1 MKKLVLVLCMFA
13 STAHAQVDQ
22 EIRSLLSQ
30 ISRELNNSHD
40 QRTLLRVR
48 ERLESTLDL
57 LSDSPNPGP
66 GPGPLPP
73 SRSNLS
79 CVARDN
85 DGRDPWVLG
94 VKDPVTLQVERL
106 AGSNVGAFA
115 NCERIKP
122 TAVQVRDSI
131 FVCVS
136 KDNDGRDPWS
146 LAHYR
151 GGSLVAKVNNLGS
164 LDQCIHALNNATY
177 NSQAIAFCATR
188 DNDGRAPWVQ
198 MSVVAESG
206 QIHRAGTYS
215 SFEQCVR
222 SKIKIK
228 LD

>member
-1 MKKLVLVLCMFA
+1 MKKLVLVLCLFA
-13 STAHAQVDQ
+13 SGAHAQVDQ

-30 ISRELNNSHD
+30 ISRELNQSHD

-48 ERLESTLDL
+48 ERLESTLSL
-57 LSDSPNPGP
+57 LTDSPNP

-73 SRSNLS
+73 SRSSLS

-94 VKDPVTLQVERL
+94 IKDPVTLQVTKL
-106 AGSNVGAFA
+106 PSSNIGAFA

-122 TAVQVRDSI
+122 TAVQVGDSI
-131 FVCVS
+131 FVCVA
-136 KDNDGRDPWS
+136 KDNDGRDPWT

-151 GGSLVAKVNNLGS
+151 NGSLVSKLNNLGS
-164 LDQCIHALNNATY
+164 LDQCVQALNSATY

-188 DNDGRAPWVQ
+188 DNDGRAPWIQ
-198 MSVVAESG
+198 MSVVADNG
-206 QIHRAGTYS
+206 QIHRAGSYS
-215 SFEQCVR
+215 SLDQCV
-222 SKIKIK
+222 SAKVKIK